1 MVQRYCRFS
10 VQKDNAAA
18 AVIECQADA
27 AAVPQVAM
35 MRRVARSRSLMDWFS
50 RHLRGTRVAE

>member
-18 AVIECQADA
+18 AVIQCQADA

-35 MRRVARSRSLMDWFS
+35 MRRVSAITQFDGLVFKAFEGHACS
-50 RHLRGTRVAE
+50 G